1 VAAALALLAREVG
14 ASLLCGVLA
23 VASML
28 AANKQLAAA
37 TFRQQQALLLAGDE
51 RARLVRELLGGI
63 KVIKLQAGELR
74 FEERIQHARAA
85 EVRAMMHLHTY
96 AAHAHAAYTSAHA
109 SARWPS

>member
-1 VAAALALLAREVG
+1 MAAALALLAREVG
-14 ASLLCGVLA
+14 ASLLCGVVV

-63 KVIKLQAGELR
+63 KAIKLQAEL
-74 FEERIQHARAA
+74 
-85 EVRAMMHLHTY
+85 V
-96 AAHAHAAYTSAHA
+96 
-109 SARWPS
+109 P